1 MFCSAQCIE
10 KATRIFLQAENDSKM
25 HDIKMQMFFESLAI
39 CGGDFEKLDQL
50 MSDPE
55 LSNKTIFDFDLNDPE
70 DAGYDWKLLTS
81 INSLVK
87 VSKASNE
94 VERYLAN
101 HPVLDLLKNQRERDI
116 ATKFLI
122 RAYRILTVNS
132 FGIEWV
138 IPSRPGDRYR
148 ESINT
153 KLAGDGLC
161 QFGSLLNHSCTP
173 NVDRVFVD
181 NKFVFFVRRPV
192 LKGQQLF
199 TCYGY
204 GL

>member
-1 MFCSAQCIE
+1 MFCSQQCIE
-10 KATRIFLQAENDSKM
+10 KATRIFLQAEHDSKM
-25 HDIKMQMFFESLAI
+25 HDIKMQMFFEALAI
-39 CGGDFEKLDQL
+39 CGGDFEKLDLL
-50 MSDPE
+50 MTDPE
-55 LSNKTIFDFDLNDPE
+55 LSNKTVFDFDLSDPH
-70 DAGYDWKLLTS
+70 DPGYDKKLLIC
-81 INSLVK
+81 INSLVQ

-94 VERYLAN
+94 VKRYLAN
-101 HPVLDLLKNQRERDI
+101 HPVLDLLQNQRQRDI
-116 ATKFLI
+116 AGKFLI
-122 RAYRILTVNS
+122 RAFQILTVNS

-138 IPSRPGDRYR
+138 IPSRPGDRNR

-161 QFGSLLNHSCTP
+161 QFGSLLNHSCIP

-199 TCYGY
+199 TCYG
-204 GL
+204 